1 MPNTGW
7 TEQAIA
13 PSSSWTEQAIE
24 PSTSWTEQSIAPSST
39 TWVETLTGFSLWE
52 DGGDFWETV
61 SQNYED

>member
-13 PSSSWTEQAIE
+13 PSSSWTETLASV
-24 PSTSWTEQSIAPSST
+24 STSWTEQAIAPST
-39 TWVETLTGFSLWE
+39 AWVETLSGFSLWE